1 MVARKDCI
9 KEAALVT
16 STKRGN
22 VSENIAQN
30 TSSCVSIINEIILVI
45 YVFSKPQEESQDDT
59 KDNDTIEPSIDL
71 IHLRI
76 ITSRLGIVNLNVS
89 YFDSGLQLKEK
100 VVKKLEAS
108 LSPSSSFS
116 DDIHNYKLIRS
127 RTKKPFRD
135 YDSILG
141 LNVTNHEEFLMLTK
155 RPGGAIDNLMKVHSR
170 GPTEKEIL
178 SKTRN
183 LPLIRSS
190 NCTTLNMSMDTAFF
204 QGDLQH
210 DLRKIL
216 SEIAKYSAYILG
228 SLPFGEKLI
237 KYYRQKIIMSL
248 YNHQDIVKLLVD
260 MGFSRENVLRALKLH
275 GNNYTLALDW
285 LVENVSKSSI
295 EPIESTELS
304 TESIDDLTES
314 TYRRLCRKTFPSTS
328 SIFYPKHKA
337 IVSFD
342 RRNFYFYCFFLLIR
356 IMIFFPFFAVSNLC
370 VEKTHL
376 KLISSFPSFYR
387 VLKKKSKDY

>member
-1 MVARKDCI
+1 M
-9 KEAALVT
+9 
-16 STKRGN
+16 
-22 VSENIAQN
+22 
-30 TSSCVSIINEIILVI
+30 SI
-45 YVFSKPQEESQDDT
+45 
-59 KDNDTIEPSIDL
+59 
-71 IHLRI
+71 
-76 ITSRLGIVNLNVS
+76 
-89 YFDSGLQLKEK
+89 
-100 VVKKLEAS
+100 
-108 LSPSSSFS
+108 
-116 DDIHNYKLIRS
+116 
-127 RTKKPFRD
+127 
-135 YDSILG
+135 
-141 LNVTNHEEFLMLTK
+141 
-155 RPGGAIDNLMKVHSR
+155 
-170 GPTEKEIL
+170 
-178 SKTRN
+178 
-183 LPLIRSS
+183 
-190 NCTTLNMSMDTAFF
+190 DTAFF

-295 EPIESTELS
+295 EPLESTELS

-342 RRNFYFYCFFLLIR
+342 LRRFHFYCFLI
-356 IMIFFPFFAVSNLC
+356 
-370 VEKTHL
+370 
-376 KLISSFPSFYR
+376 
-387 VLKKKSKDY
+387 

>member
-1 MVARKDCI
+1 MLFR
-9 KEAALVT
+9 
-16 STKRGN
+16 
-22 VSENIAQN
+22 
-30 TSSCVSIINEIILVI
+30 
-45 YVFSKPQEESQDDT
+45 KPQEESQDDS
-59 KDNDTIEPSIDL
+59 KDDAIEASTDL
-71 IHLRI
+71 LHLRI
-76 ITSRLGIVNLNVS
+76 LTSRLGIVNLTVS

-100 VVKKLEAS
+100 AIKKLEAS

-116 DDIHNYKLIRS
+116 DDIHNYKLVRS
-127 RTKKPFRD
+127 STKKQFRD
-135 YDSILG
+135 FDSILG
-141 LNVTNHEEFLMLTK
+141 SGVKNYEEFLMLTK

-183 LPLIRSS
+183 LPLVRSS
-190 NCTTLNMSMDTAFF
+190 NSTTLNMNMDTAFF

-228 SLPFGEKLI
+228 TLPFGEKLI

-248 YNHQDIVKLLVD
+248 YNHHDIVRLLVD

-295 EPIESTELS
+295 EARESSIELS
-304 TESIDDLTES
+304 SESIDDLSES
-314 TYRRLCRKTFPSTS
+314 TYRKLCKKTFPSTN

-337 IVSFD
+337 IVS
-342 RRNFYFYCFFLLIR
+342 RKVEIYCF
-356 IMIFFPFFAVSNLC
+356 PA
-370 VEKTHL
+370 
-376 KLISSFPSFYR
+376 
-387 VLKKKSKDY
+387 